1 MAFHASSYI
10 KTTTAAVQR
19 VRDQLV
25 FPFTARPQAM
35 TGYVRF
41 VVGSPGIAAAD
52 RVLIQVGTNGTSA
65 PRWYVAVSGSGTAAN
80 LNGLYQNGISSVN
93 STASSVT
100 FTPGVT
106 WEVRVT
112 LTSAGVF
119 QIHYSIAGAAEI
131 SATAASALVL
141 PTAWASQHLMVNSA
155 GTAGVSMAAYRNL
168 WVGRGIHDL
177 AACRRFAGV

>member
-10 KTTTAAVQR
+10 KTTTVAVQR

-35 TGYVRF
+35 TAYIRF
-41 VVGSPGIAAAD
+41 VVGYPGIAATD
-52 RVLIQVGTNGTSA
+52 RALIQVGNNATTA
-65 PRWYVAVSGSGTAAN
+65 PRWYVAVSGNGTAAALQGQY
-80 LNGLYQNGISSVN
+80 LNGNSTVTCTISSL
-93 STASSVT
+93 T
-100 FTPGVT
+100 FTTGVT

-112 LTSAGVF
+112 LTAAGVF
-119 QIHYSIAGAAEI
+119 QIHYSIAGTAEV
-131 SATAASALVL
+131 SGTATSALVL

-155 GTAGVSMAAYRNL
+155 GTVGVNLAAYRNI

-177 AACRRFAGV
+177 DACRRFAGT